1 MMLKA
6 VTRAVSRHIAR
17 CELTYRGRE
26 CVDYERA
33 VRQHEAYRDLLSR
46 CGAQIINLEA
56 SDEHPDCCFVED
68 TAVVLDEVA
77 VIASMGAP
85 SRRGETHAVE
95 KILSTCREIRR
106 IQLPATLDGGD
117 VVRLGRQLFVG
128 RSRRTN
134 LEGIEAL
141 EGIARPLGYSVT
153 AVEVK
158 GSLHLT
164 TACSALNEETV
175 LLNPRWIDAER
186 FARYWVLPVP
196 SDEPWAANTLRVGDT
211 VCVEAHAPRTFDLV
225 KLHCPQVEVLDISE
239 FRKAEGS
246 LSCLSILFQDA
257 DLNHTHQSI
266 NRNKEETHAE

>member
-6 VTRAVSRHIAR
+6 ITRAVSPHIAR
-17 CELTYRGRE
+17 CELTYRARE
-26 CVDYERA
+26 CVDYEKA
-33 VRQHEAYRDLLSR
+33 VRQHEAYRDLLER
-46 CGAQIINLEA
+46 CGAQIINLEGC
-56 SDEHPDCCFVED
+56 DNHPDCCFVED

-85 SRRGETHAVE
+85 SRRGETSAVE
-95 KILSTCREIRR
+95 KILSAHREVAR

-134 LEGIEAL
+134 YQGIEAL
-141 EGIARPLGYSVT
+141 ARIARPFGYSVT
-153 AVEVK
+153 AVEVT

-164 TACSALNEETV
+164 TACSALNEEAV
-175 LLNPRWIDAER
+175 LLNPRWIDTR
-186 FARYWVLPVP
+186 PFARFWVLPVP
-196 SDEPWAANTLRVGDT
+196 TDEPWAANTLRAGDAI
-211 VCVEAHAPRTFDLV
+211 CVEANAPRTLELV
-225 KLHCPQVEVLDISE
+225 ERHSAQVEVLDISE

-257 DLNHTHQSI
+257 NPNHTAHSI
-266 NRNKEETHAE
+266 NQNKEKTHAE

>member
-6 VTRAVSRHIAR
+6 ITRAVSRHLAR
-17 CELTYRGRE
+17 CELTYRTRE
-26 CVDYERA
+26 CVDYEKA
-33 VRQHEAYRDLLSR
+33 VRQHEAYSSLLRR
-46 CGAQIINLEA
+46 CGAHIVNLEA
-56 SDEHPDCCFVED
+56 CDAHPDCCFVED

-85 SRRGETHAVE
+85 SRRGETPAVE
-95 KILSTCREIRR
+95 KILSACREIRR
-106 IQLPATLDGGD
+106 ISLPATLDGGD

-134 LEGIEAL
+134 HQGIEAL
-141 EGIARPLGYSVT
+141 ARIAKPFGYGVT
-153 AVEVK
+153 AVDVK

-196 SDEPWAANTLRVGDT
+196 PDEPWAANTLRVGDA
-211 VCVEAHAPRTFDLV
+211 VCVEADAPRTFELV
-225 KLHCPQVEVLDISE
+225 KRHCAQVEVLDISE

-246 LSCLSILFQDA
+246 LSCLSILFQDV
-257 DLNHTHQSI
+257 DPNHIHQSI
-266 NRNKEETHAE
+266 NQNKEETHAE